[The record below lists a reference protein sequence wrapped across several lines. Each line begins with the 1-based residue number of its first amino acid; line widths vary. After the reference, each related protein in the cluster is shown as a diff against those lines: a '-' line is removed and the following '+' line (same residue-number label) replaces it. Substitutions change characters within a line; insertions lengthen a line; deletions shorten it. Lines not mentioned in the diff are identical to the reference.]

1 MAADTTAPMKPGD
14 FILLGRNGDYR
25 LYWGRY
31 PVGRIW
37 SRKGRTWFAQAFD
50 SSALDGT
57 DRRWRG
63 IYGTRAEAQAG
74 LQALITAAAASGRS
88 AALLALAPIPDG
100 LAYPLILATIRK
112 AGPWR
117 CQTVH
122 WPKRCLFPAPCRC
135 AAQARAIEQLIGGR
149 PGG

>member
-1 MAADTTAPMKPGD
+1 MKPRD
-14 FILLGRNGDYR
+14 FILLGRDGDYR

-50 SSALDGT
+50 GSALDGT

-63 IYGTRAEAQAG
+63 IYPARAEAQAA
-74 LQALITAAAASGRS
+74 LEALITTAANAGRS
-88 AALLALAPIPDG
+88 AKLSALAPISDG

-117 CQTVH
+117 CRGVH
-122 WPKRCLFPAPCRC
+122 WPKRCLFPGPCTC
-135 AAQARAIEQLIGGR
+135 AAQARAIEQFIEGR
-149 PGG
+149 PSG